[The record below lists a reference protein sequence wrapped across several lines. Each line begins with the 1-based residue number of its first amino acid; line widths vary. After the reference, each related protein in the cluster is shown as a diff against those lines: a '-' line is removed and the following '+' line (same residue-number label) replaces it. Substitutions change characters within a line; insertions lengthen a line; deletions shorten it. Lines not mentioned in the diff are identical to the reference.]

1 MAKREVVTQKLQAML
16 PEDAVCKDDALK
28 SGVIFSAQVP
38 LGKLRDALK
47 VCDETEYYLESVT
60 ALDFQDTFELV
71 YHLNCY
77 EAKSRIALRVLCGRD
92 QSPHTVS
99 DIFPSA
105 LWQEREV
112 HEFFGISFA
121 ESPDMRPLLM
131 PEDADYYPLKK
142 TFGTVHAY
150 HKREEIYG

>member
-1 MAKREVVTQKLQAML
+1 MAKCEVLTQKLQAL
-16 PEDAVCKDDALK
+16 LSEGAVSRDDTYKA
-28 SGVIFSAQVP
+28 GVIFSVQVP
-38 LGKLRDALK
+38 LGKLKEAVQ
-47 VCDETEYYLESVT
+47 VCEQAQYYLESLT

-71 YHLNCY
+71 YHMNCY
-77 EAKSRIALRVLCGRD
+77 EPKARAALRVLCGHD
-92 QSPHTVS
+92 QSPATVS

-112 HEFFGISFA
+112 QEFFGIRFA
-121 ESPDMRPLLM
+121 GSPDMRPLLM

-142 TFGTVHAY
+142 TFGMVHAY